1 MEAETQLYNTK
12 VYKNISESKDLIP
25 KLTEKSYK
33 IVESLKRRGFISE
46 KQYFCFDL
54 KKASNLGKLF
64 LLSKIHK
71 RMFNVPGRPVISN
84 SGKPTE
90 KVSKFLDSHLQLIM
104 KKGLS
109 YIKDSGDFISKIKRI
124 GSVPENGI
132 LVTADVVGFYPSISH
147 DVGLKALKQA
157 LVKREQKKF
166 QQKIF

>member
-1 MEAETQLYNTK
+1 MDAETQLYYTK
-12 VYKNISESKDLIP
+12 VYKNISERKDLIL

-46 KQYFCFDL
+46 KQYFYFDL
-54 KKASNLGKLF
+54 KKACNLGKLF
-64 LLSKIHK
+64 LLPKIHK

-104 KKGLS
+104 KKSLS

-124 GSVPENGI
+124 V
-132 LVTADVVGFYPSISH
+132 LY
-147 DVGLKALKQA
+147 LKMPY
-157 LVKREQKKF
+157 
-166 QQKIF
+166 